1 MSGCAA
7 TVDQDQLVT
16 RAQSTQVEEAGV
28 GRETV
33 LGKLVLDRTGEL
45 RKRVQRV
52 VDGAETLLLEIL
64 GGDDGHRRRALDLRA
79 LDARTGYRDAI
90 QFGGFL
96 AGLGRFRGGLLL
108 FLVGC
113 VLCERCADHW
123 QRHRGKQRDAETVWL
138 DSGRTCSHDFPRSE
152 EHTSEL
158 KSLMRISYA
167 VFCL

>member
-1 MSGCAA
+1 MRRRPPRS
-7 TVDQDQLVT
+7 T
-16 RAQSTQVEEAGV
+16 RTDTLFPYTTLFRSQSTQVEEAGV

-79 LDARTGYRDAI
+79 LDARTGDRDAI

-96 AGLGRFRGGLLL
+96 AGLGRCRGGLLL

-113 VLCERCADHW
+113 V
-123 QRHRGKQRDAETVWL
+123 QI
-138 DSGRTCSHDFPRSE
+138 GRAH
-152 EHTSEL
+152 
-158 KSLMRISYA
+158 
-167 VFCL
+167 V